1 MSKLDEIRRDL
12 RTIHQHQSESA
23 AEQMADTL
31 VEHIEFLLTEV
42 ERLTKAVD
50 TFSSARDTAKRGWQE
65 AKDRNERV
73 EELARRAGAGF
84 TFPEE
89 QIVTVSEILTALG
102 GDE

>member
-31 VEHIEFLLTEV
+31 VKHVTYLLTEV
-42 ERLTKAVD
+42 ERLTRAVGA
-50 TFSSARDTAKRGWQE
+50 FSAARDAAKRGWQE

-73 EELARRAGAGF
+73 EDLARRAGAGF